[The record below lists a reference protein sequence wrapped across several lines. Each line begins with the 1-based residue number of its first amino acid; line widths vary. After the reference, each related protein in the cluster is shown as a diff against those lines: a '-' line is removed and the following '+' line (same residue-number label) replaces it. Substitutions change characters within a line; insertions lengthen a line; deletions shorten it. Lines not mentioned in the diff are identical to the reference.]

1 MAESRLITVAIHT
14 GDRAIELKN
23 QLEAEGIPVTLQN
36 VNLEHP
42 TVSSG
47 MRVRIPETDLPL
59 ALRIIENQDI
69 FRSYDEEHRQT
80 DRSFLVPVDFSDY
93 SLQAACAAFRLAQA
107 HNSGIGIDMDKQVML
122 CENKFDIS
130 DFQKRVPPL

>member
-93 SLQAACAAFRLAQA
+93 TPPAACAP
-107 HNSGIGIDMDKQVML
+107 I
-122 CENKFDIS
+122 
-130 DFQKRVPPL
+130 